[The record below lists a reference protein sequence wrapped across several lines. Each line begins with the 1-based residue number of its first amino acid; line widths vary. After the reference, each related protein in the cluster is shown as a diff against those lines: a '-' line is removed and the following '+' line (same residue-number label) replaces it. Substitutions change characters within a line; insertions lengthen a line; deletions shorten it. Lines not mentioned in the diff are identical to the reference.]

1 MNINYDTAAGT
12 IEIKDGMRT
21 TYNVLKILMVLNIFN
36 ASISYYNAPANG
48 KGFLEI
54 LWISVGL
61 LSIAV
66 LFYLIFRKSTARAL
80 PVSRII
86 RLKEKR
92 LFGKRHFAFV
102 LKGGKTRDLGK
113 LKEQADIDALLVI
126 LAQAG
131 IPTPAR
137 D

>member
-1 MNINYDTAAGT
+1 MNINYNTADGT
-12 IEIKDGMRT
+12 IEIKDGMRM
-21 TYNVLKILMVLNIFN
+21 TYNVLKILMVINIFN

-54 LWISVGL
+54 LWICVGV
-61 LSIAV
+61 LSLGV
-66 LFYLIFRKSTARAL
+66 LFFLIFRKSTARVL
-80 PVSRII
+80 PVGNII

-113 LKEQADIDALLVI
+113 LKEQADIDSLLVI
-126 LAQAG
+126 LSQAG
-131 IPTPAR
+131 IPTPSR